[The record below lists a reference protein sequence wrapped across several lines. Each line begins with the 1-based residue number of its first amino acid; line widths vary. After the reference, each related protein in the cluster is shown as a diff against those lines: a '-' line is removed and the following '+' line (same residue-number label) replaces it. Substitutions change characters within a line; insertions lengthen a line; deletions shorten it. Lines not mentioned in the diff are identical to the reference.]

1 MPVRRK
7 KVCYSVIV
15 DKQKKRL
22 EDRLNR
28 VWDPAD
34 FTSLFSEPNSP
45 PIQFVKKGTIL
56 FNTGDP
62 LGRLYLIK
70 EGYIKIYRL
79 SEEGRETTS
88 YLLGPGQLL
97 GIRTLLSQDDRTMH
111 TAEAITNL
119 KVQTI
124 SRKECFE
131 RIISDPEILIEL
143 LQAFR
148 DRLALT
154 EKKFESFIYASTTP
168 RVAIFLADCAEKF
181 GVKKGSEIEI
191 ELELTHQRIAE
202 FVGAFRETVTLS
214 LHRLEEEKIIR
225 VHRGKIT
232 VLDLPKLTDYTN
244 FGKKR

>member
-1 MPVRRK
+1 M
-7 KVCYSVIV
+7 
-15 DKQKKRL
+15 DKQKKELR
-22 EDRLNR
+22 DRLDR

-34 FTSLFSEPNSP
+34 FTSLFSKPDAP

-62 LGRLYLIK
+62 LGRLYLLK
-70 EGYIKIYRL
+70 EGFIKIYRL

-97 GIRTLLSQDDRTMH
+97 GIRTLLSKDDRTMH
-111 TAEAITNL
+111 TAEAMTPL

-124 SRKECFE
+124 SRKEAFE
-131 RIISDPEILIEL
+131 RIINDPEILVEL
-143 LQAFR
+143 LQAYR

-181 GVKKGSEIEI
+181 GIRKGKEIEI
-191 ELELTHQRIAE
+191 GLELTHQRIAE

-214 LHRLEEEKIIR
+214 LHRLEEEGIVR
-225 VHRGKIT
+225 VDRGKMTI
-232 VLDLPKLTDYTN
+232 LDLEKLNDYTN
-244 FGKKR
+244 FGRKR

>member
-1 MPVRRK
+1 M
-7 KVCYSVIV
+7 
-15 DKQKKRL
+15 DKQQQSL
-22 EDRLNR
+22 TERLNR

-34 FTSLFSEPNSP
+34 FTSLFSSP
-45 PIQFVKKGTIL
+45 KTPPVQFVKKKTIL

-62 LGRLYLIK
+62 LGRLYLLR

-97 GIRTLLSQDDRTMH
+97 GIRTLLTKEDRTMH

-131 RIISDPEILIEL
+131 RIVNDPEILIEL

-154 EKKFESFIYASTTP
+154 EKKYESFIYASTTP
-168 RVAIFLADCAEKF
+168 RVAIFLSDCAEKF
-181 GVKKGSEIEI
+181 GIKKQNGILI

-202 FVGAFRETVTLS
+202 FVGAFRETVTLAI
-214 LHRLEEEKIIR
+214 HRLEDEGIIHVQR
-225 VHRGKIT
+225 RTVT
-232 VLDLPKLTDYTN
+232 VLNLERLNNYTR
-244 FGKKR
+244 FGEK

>member
-1 MPVRRK
+1 MD
-7 KVCYSVIV
+7 S
-15 DKQKKRL
+15 QKKKLQSRL
-22 EDRLNR
+22 QRIG
-28 VWDPAD
+28 DPAD
-34 FTSLFSEPNSP
+34 FTSLFSEPNAP
-45 PIQFVKKGTIL
+45 PEQFVKKGAIL

-70 EGYIKIYRL
+70 EGFIKIYRL

-97 GIRTLLSQDDRTMH
+97 GIRTLLSKDDRTLH
-111 TAEAITNL
+111 AAEAVTAL

-124 SRKECFE
+124 SRKDAFD
-131 RIISDPEILIEL
+131 RILNDPEILIEL
-143 LQAFR
+143 LQAYR

-181 GVKKGSEIEI
+181 GKTVGKEIEI
-191 ELELTHQRIAE
+191 GLELTHQRIAE

-214 LHRLEEEKIIR
+214 LHRLENEGIIR
-225 VHRGKIT
+225 VNRGRVT
-232 VLDLPKLTDYTN
+232 VLSLQRLTDYTV